1 MVITAL
7 ITLDNLGVELLFI
20 LRKFHILKG
29 KDYKFCCLT
38 VLLLDY
44 FECYLKGRNK
54 IKYIV

>member
-29 KDYKFCCLT
+29 KDYTTCCLT
-38 VLLLDY
+38 LLLLDS
-44 FECYLKGRNK
+44 FECYL
-54 IKYIV
+54 IKDEMK